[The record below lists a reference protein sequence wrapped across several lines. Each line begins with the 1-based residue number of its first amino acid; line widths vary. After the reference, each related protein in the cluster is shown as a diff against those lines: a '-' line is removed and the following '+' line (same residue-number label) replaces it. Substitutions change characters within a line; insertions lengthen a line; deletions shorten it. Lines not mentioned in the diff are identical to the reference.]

1 MTQLLMDVTLH
12 NQGEVIIVPTQ
23 TMADSPT
30 AHTDISY
37 LSDTKDSRSHKSL
50 ESYHSMKTLPSE
62 NAKSVTSNKSKI
74 SSSTSG
80 KSLRSDRKSKSAGSS
95 KSLKSAPS
103 RTTTVC
109 SLPPI
114 VSKDNISD
122 AADLE
127 NISKRSSLS
136 SSHSGLNVVIND
148 FGVELNGIDIE
159 IDDDSFH
166 LGMCFHV
173 GL

>member
-1 MTQLLMDVTLH
+1 MDVTLH
-12 NQGEVIIVPTQ
+12 NQGEVIIVPAQ
-23 TMADSPT
+23 TMADSLT
-30 AHTDISY
+30 ADTDISY
-37 LSDTKDSRSHKSL
+37 LSDTKDSRSRKSL

-62 NAKSVTSNKSKI
+62 KAQSVTSNRSKR
-74 SSSTSG
+74 SSTSG

-122 AADLE
+122 ADDLE

-166 LGMCFHV
+166 LGMCFHAWV
-173 GL
+173 YK

>member
-1 MTQLLMDVTLH
+1 MDVTLH
-12 NQGEVIIVPTQ
+12 NQGEVIIVPAQ
-23 TMADSPT
+23 TMADSLT
-30 AHTDISY
+30 ADTDISY

-62 NAKSVTSNKSKI
+62 KAQSVTSNRSKR
-74 SSSTSG
+74 SSTSG
-80 KSLRSDRKSKSAGSS
+80 KGLRSDRKSKSAGSS

-122 AADLE
+122 AGDLE

-166 LGMCFHV
+166 LGMCFHAWV
-173 GL
+173 YK